1 MTGLLRAILIIAA
14 VYYIIKLLIKYVMP
28 YVAKYFIKKMQRNY
42 GARSGYSDHK
52 KEGEVSIENKDK
64 QSKEKI
70 IEKNE
75 GDYIDYDEVK
85 E

>member
-42 GARSGYSDHK
+42 GTQSGYSDHK
-52 KEGEVSIENKDK
+52 KEGEVIIEKKGK

-70 IEKNE
+70 FEKNE